1 MLAIPDVH
9 FKMVKSSSTE
19 LEMLVFNLVAD
30 KGFVQALDDG
40 ALNLETATVYK
51 PVGSLIRVESFHA
64 FDAHMLG

>member
-30 KGFVQALDDG
+30 KGFVRALDDG
-40 ALNLETATVYK
+40 ALSLEMATVYK
-51 PVGSLIRVESFHA
+51 PVDS
-64 FDAHMLG
+64 